1 MRTGDIDKAWRES
14 SGLLESLRLSLTAMV
29 ASVRAGNHKIVW
41 VVGESLED
49 AYRYGSETT
58 VEWPVAYT
66 TIDIWDPRPE
76 ELLVL
81 TPAAVA
87 ALSRSTDAGPHERAK
102 ALLEMTHLQRGTT
115 MNTKATMESLRA
127 ALRRYESYDGNAAE
141 AGRLL
146 AEDVGRALSQHR
158 PDTDEP
164 QPRRFWGGVD

>member
-1 MRTGDIDKAWRES
+1 MTTESTGQMES
-14 SGLLESLRLSLTAMV
+14 FRISLTAMV

-87 ALSRSTDAGPHERAK
+87 ALSRRP
-102 ALLEMTHLQRGTT
+102 
-115 MNTKATMESLRA
+115 SLRRS
-127 ALRRYESYDGNAAE
+127 RRSS
-141 AGRLL
+141 R
-146 AEDVGRALSQHR
+146 R
-158 PDTDEP
+158 PHPT
-164 QPRRFWGGVD
+164 